1 MMCREVLLRAGLVGV
16 VFAFATLAVAQTT
29 IATGSIQGTISDPSG
44 AVVPAAH
51 ITITSKTTG
60 HTVKLVSSSTG
71 TYNSGPLSPGEYV
84 VRVEAPGF
92 STMELIVT
100 VQVGVTTPANVEL
113 RLGTPTSVVQVTGEA
128 FTVNTE
134 QPSVQSVIT
143 TDYIATLP
151 FGARNFLDLAQ
162 LAPGVQ
168 IQDAGN
174 FMPTKVGFSSVSF
187 GGRWGQTARISLD
200 GLDVSDEFFGTTT
213 QDIPANA
220 IAEFQLSQS
229 MLDFS
234 TGLTSSGAV
243 NVVTKSG
250 SNQFHGEVFS
260 FARFHNTAARIGRE
274 DRFFRRW
281 QYGAQA
287 GGPLVKDKAFW
298 FIAWEHPRQDL
309 FNPVELNPPFAALS
323 GGFAMPF
330 REHSGVVR
338 LDWQARPNYKL
349 FARFSYNRNDTTTAV
364 QNTYQPFRNVS
375 QTPVYAGGADFNTGT
390 FTHSLRLGYTRNRI
404 DLVDAVPTARAFN
417 PAPGVAIA
425 IGNSPVCGPGPANL
439 FCSGPS
445 FIAPQLARQRN
456 LQGRYDG
463 SKVVGSHVLRYGLE
477 YNRIRS
483 VAIASL
489 LGAAPQVLG
498 AFNPLTQSL
507 AAAGPFPGGA
517 SNPLNYPVVVVAMGN
532 RAGFLTERPQFGY
545 PGGGVFDDRVGW
557 YVGDTWKIRP
567 NFNLNLGIRYVRDT
581 GRTDSDLPGLP
592 ILDRWQPGLGRPV
605 SQPNRNFAP
614 QFGFAWD
621 PWKRGK
627 TAIRGGVGIFYENT
641 LHANTVFNRLSRL
654 ERGIFNGIYVF
665 CPGPGLR
672 MPDGSIRDV
681 STICFQPIGS
691 VAKQIAALQEELHA
705 QTLALGPQSNPQF
718 VGNTL
723 SSDNALFA
731 PDFRTPYSL
740 QMNIGVQHQLAP
752 GLVLSAD
759 YVRNVGVHFL
769 LSHDVNHVG
778 DARYLNRTAALNAM
792 NRVQNSFGCPVGPA
806 GVDCAI
812 SRGATLADYARAGLD
827 SSRSLFNGM
836 PSLLFGLPPESGAA
850 FPGRDA
856 SLGQLVMLF
865 PMGRSVYN
873 ALQLSLRGNLAHP
886 APALQ
891 SANFQIS
898 YALSRFVSPSV
909 NQDFQPRAVDYRDA
923 LGYMGPNSLDRTH
936 QLSLGGWFDLPRGLR
951 LSMISHLKTAV
962 PVTLRLPALGL
973 PGEIFRT
980 DATGDG
986 TTGDL
991 LPGTKI
997 GAFGRAIKVNQLS
1010 AAITDYNARFAGRL
1024 TPAGQALVDAG
1035 LFTPQQLAALGAVMP
1050 ALTSPPPGQVGIDS
1064 LITTDLR
1071 LSWVH
1076 RISKRLESLTLE
1088 PSVAVYNLF
1097 NVANYDP
1104 AGATLSGVLD
1114 GSPGSVNG
1122 TPAGLRLN
1130 RIAFGYGM
1138 YSFGAPRVFEWGL
1151 KLTF

>member
-1 MMCREVLLRAGLVGV
+1 MWKPVLVRTGLIGFCAGLLS
-16 VFAFATLAVAQTT
+16 ASLAQTT
-29 IATGSIQGTISDPSG
+29 IATGSIQGTVSDPSG
-44 AVVPAAH
+44 AVVPGAT

-60 HTVKLVSSSTG
+60 HTVKLASSSAG
-71 TYNSGPLSPGEYV
+71 TYNSGALTPGEYT

-92 STMELIVT
+92 STAELTVT
-100 VQVGVTTPANVEL
+100 VQVGVTTPGNIEL
-113 RLGTPTSVVQVTGEA
+113 RLGTPTSVVQVTAETVA
-128 FTVNTE
+128 VNTE

-143 TDYIATLP
+143 SDYIANLP

-220 IAEFQLSQS
+220 IGEFQLSQS

-234 TGLTSSGAV
+234 TGPTSSGAV

-250 SNQFHGEVFS
+250 SNQFHAGTFAL
-260 FARFHNTAARIGRE
+260 ARFHNTAARIGRQ

-287 GGPLVKDKAFW
+287 GGPLAKDKVFLFA
-298 FIAWEHPRQDL
+298 AWEHPRQDL
-309 FNPVELNPPFAALS
+309 FAPVELNPPFAALS
-323 GGFAMPF
+323 GGFTTPF
-330 REHSGVVR
+330 REHSGIMR
-338 LDWQARPNYKL
+338 LDWQIRPNYRV
-349 FARFSYNRNDTTTAV
+349 FARISYNRNDTTTAV
-364 QNTYQPFRNVS
+364 QNTYQPFRNIS

-390 FTHSLRLGYTRNRI
+390 FTHSLRSGYTRNRI
-404 DLVDAVPTARAFN
+404 DLLDAVPVTRAFN
-417 PAPGVAIA
+417 PAPGIAIA

-456 LQGRYDG
+456 LQTRYDG
-463 SKVVGSHVLRYGLE
+463 SKVAGSHVLRYGAE

-498 AFNPLTQSL
+498 AFNPLSQNL
-507 AAAGPFPGGA
+507 ASAGPFPGGA

-545 PGGGVFDDRVGW
+545 PGGGVLDDRIGW
-557 YVGDTWKIRP
+557 YVGDTWKLRR
-567 NFNLNLGIRYVRDT
+567 NLNLNFGVRYLRDT
-581 GRTDSDLPGLP
+581 GRTDSDLPPLP
-592 ILDRWQPGLGRPV
+592 VLDRWQPGLGRPV
-605 SQPNRNFAP
+605 KQPNRNFAP

-621 PWKRGK
+621 PWNRGR
-627 TAIRGGVGIFYENT
+627 TAIRGGIGMFYENL

-665 CPGPGLR
+665 CPSPSLR

-681 STICFQPIGS
+681 SHICFQPIGT
-691 VAKQIAALQEELHA
+691 VARQIAALQEELHA
-705 QTLALGPQSNPQF
+705 QTMAVGPQSNPQF
-718 VGNTL
+718 VGATL

-731 PDFRTPYSL
+731 PDFHTPYSL
-740 QMNIGVQHQLAP
+740 QMNLGLQHQLAP

-769 LSHDVNHVG
+769 LSYDVNHVG
-778 DARYLNRTAALNAM
+778 DARFLNRSAALNAM
-792 NRVQNSFGCPVGPA
+792 NTVHSALGCAGGAA

-812 SRGATLADYARAGLD
+812 ARGVTIADYARAGLD
-827 SSRSLFNGM
+827 SSRALFNGM
-836 PSLLFGLPPESGAA
+836 PSLLFGLPPERGAA
-850 FPGRDA
+850 FPGRDPA
-856 SLGQLVMLF
+856 LGQLVMLF

-873 ALQLSLRGNLAHP
+873 ALQLSFRGNLNRP
-886 APALQ
+886 AAGLH
-891 SANFQIS
+891 SANFQLS
-898 YALSRFVSPSV
+898 YTLSRFVSPSV
-909 NQDFQPRAVDYRDA
+909 NQDFQPRAVDYRNA
-923 LGYMGPNSLDRTH
+923 LGYVGPNSLDRTH
-936 QLSLGGWFDLPRGLR
+936 QFSFGGWFELPRGVR
-951 LSMISHLKTAV
+951 LSMISHVKTAV
-962 PVTLRLPALGL
+962 PVTLRLPQLGL

-980 DATGDG
+980 DTTGDG

-997 GAFGRAIKVNQLS
+997 GAFGRSIRVSNLNDAINQ
-1010 AAITDYNARFAGRL
+1010 YNARFAGKL
-1024 TPAGQALVDAG
+1024 TPAAQALVDAG
-1035 LFTPQQLAALGAVMP
+1035 LFSSQQLIALGAVMP
-1050 ALTSPPPGQVGIDS
+1050 ALKSAPAGQVGIDS
-1064 LITTDLR
+1064 LMTTDVK
-1071 LSWVH
+1071 LSWVW
-1076 RISKRLESLTLE
+1076 RILKQHESLTLE
-1088 PSVAVYNLF
+1088 PSVAIYNML
-1097 NVANYDP
+1097 NIANYDP

-1122 TPAGLRLN
+1122 TPPSLRIN
-1130 RIAFGYGM
+1130 RVTFGYGM